1 MTNSRALVAQRLF
14 RLACLLWVFL
24 LLGAEIWQPSDLRQG
39 VREAAWELSAGTLA
53 LLWAGLALWSGSV
66 RLGYRGVRTRTVVRS
81 EAAGAFWMHLGIGA
95 MIGVL
100 LVAFGVVRL
109 MRL

>member
-1 MTNSRALVAQRLF
+1 
-14 RLACLLWVFL
+14 
-24 LLGAEIWQPSDLRQG
+24 
-39 VREAAWELSAGTLA
+39 
-53 LLWAGLALWSGSV
+53 LALWSGSV